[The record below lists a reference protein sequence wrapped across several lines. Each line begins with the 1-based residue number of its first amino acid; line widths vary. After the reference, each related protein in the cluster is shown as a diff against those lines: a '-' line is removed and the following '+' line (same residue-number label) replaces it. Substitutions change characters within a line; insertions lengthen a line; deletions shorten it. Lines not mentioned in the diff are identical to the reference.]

1 MILTPYHGPLLN
13 YSQLR
18 NTWNLRHS
26 SVTLGPFRSYL
37 DDDCV
42 DSHKPSIFE
51 LRKIAPTH
59 PCQHFHSSCL
69 PMKQCSSSTSLI
81 HLEQLF
87 GNMMVFKYL
96 EGSDS
101 VHRLWEGL
109 CRSTVSGSVVFGGMC
124 NFFPHG
130 VRYCLLSNHVV
141 SGFFAIHI
149 WLSIRKYNL
158 FSPYDIDKEHPIP
171 QVWAPILL
179 MVHIPSMR
187 IRGTKL
193 PESL

>member
-1 MILTPYHGPLLN
+1 
-13 YSQLR
+13 
-18 NTWNLRHS
+18 
-26 SVTLGPFRSYL
+26 VTLGPFRSYL

-59 PCQHFHSSCL
+59 PCQQFHSSYL
-69 PMKQCSSSTSLI
+69 PMKQCCSSTSLI

-87 GNMMVFKYL
+87 GNMTVLKYL

-124 NFFPHG
+124 NFPHG

-149 WLSIRKYNL
+149 CKSNL
-158 FSPYDIDKEHPIP
+158 FSPYDIDKEHPILLL
-171 QVWAPILL
+171 WAPILL
-179 MVHIPSMR
+179 H
-187 IRGTKL
+187 
-193 PESL
+193 SLHENTWHKAPGISIILMAEMLGPFF